1 MNEME
6 MTQGTSDLSDIPFDE
21 YRVPSV
27 IDRKKTDVGSPK
39 STLDIDTTMIQQSRL
54 YGNEAEMLEPN
65 KIPFDEP
72 NNGESYDYSSVTED
86 RTSATIDLV
95 GAAPSTPNR
104 SVASMKS
111 TNSTAAESV
120 ASMRSIHSGPPR
132 SIASVLRSTPSRPT
146 GATRA
151 NMTSPA
157 LSRSSVRSNMS
168 SSVNMSGRAIDTS
181 FNTAT
186 SSITQSSRRV
196 AFEESFY
203 SESEDESTDNSH
215 LSESV
220 KSRQGIDEYFLDM
233 LFAPAV
239 QESAIALGES
249 IQKGYDYTSQEVQ
262 RVYADVK
269 GGKLTFQHVEA
280 FLRNS
285 IGGKGAFGLEG
296 GEPTEEGHE
305 MTLETLISKEEV
317 DEEDN
322 DSINNVNEEETDME
336 FSETETE
343 TNVAQLHEVQEH
355 DEKQDETDED
365 NHFAPVAAPELLA
378 GDNVSDGDTKEDSKG
393 DRMEQDNTT
402 TVTNA

>member
-6 MTQGTSDLSDIPFDE
+6 MIQGTLDLSDIPFDE
-21 YRVPSV
+21 YRVPSA
-27 IDRKKTDVGSPK
+27 IDRKETDVGSPK
-39 STLDIDTTMIQQSRL
+39 STLDIDTTMIEQSRL
-54 YGNEAEMLEPN
+54 YGNEAEMLEPK

-72 NNGESYDYSSVTED
+72 NDESYDYSSVTED

-111 TNSTAAESV
+111 TNSTIAESV
-120 ASMRSIHSGPPR
+120 ASMRSIHSGPAR

-186 SSITQSSRRV
+186 SSITHSSRRV

-203 SESEDESTDNSH
+203 DEDDSTENSH

-220 KSRQGIDEYFLDM
+220 KSRQGLDEYFLDM

-262 RVYADVK
+262 RLYEDAK
-269 GGKLTFQHVEA
+269 EGKLTFQHVEA

-285 IGGKGAFGLEG
+285 IGGKSVFELEG

-305 MTLETLISKEEV
+305 MTLESLVRKEEV

-343 TNVAQLHEVQEH
+343 TNVVQLHEVQKH

-365 NHFAPVAAPELLA
+365 NHFVPVATPELLA

-393 DRMEQDNTT
+393 DRIEQDNTT
-402 TVTNA
+402 IVTNA